1 MLEPDLESGWFWS
14 GPVLHDRLHGWC
26 RALRAEVVFLQPG
39 GEGFGEECVVAAG
52 VVEVVGGVDE
62 GGGSGVVSV
71 GPFGPGV
78 EGVEAVLILEEPV
91 VVVVEL
97 SGELLVGGE
106 VVLESV
112 AFGAELASLVEEW
125 LGASGDLVECGVGG
139 RDVVGGIGDCVS
151 RGSAVESS

>member
-1 MLEPDLESGWFWS
+1 MLEPDLESGRFWS
-14 GPVLHDRLHGWC
+14 GPVLYDRLHGWC
-26 RALRAEVVFLQPG
+26 RALRGEVVFLHPG

-62 GGGSGVVSV
+62 CGRAWGVSV
-71 GPFGPGV
+71 GPVGPGV

-91 VVVVEL
+91 VVAVEL

-112 AFGAELASLVEEW
+112 AFGAELVALFEEW
-125 LGASGDLVECGVGG
+125 LAAAGD
-139 RDVVGGIGDCVS
+139 
-151 RGSAVESS
+151 